1 MSRDSN
7 YDRHITIFSPQGK
20 LYQVEYAMSASDST
34 GLTAVAVRG
43 KSSCALVIQK
53 KVPDRLIDPSSVT
66 YVYKITHNIGCLMAG
81 LTADCRA
88 QVTRMRQEAHDFKYK
103 YGYDIPVH
111 VLAKR
116 IADICQVYTQEA
128 SLRMLACT
136 SILCSYD
143 DESGPQIYK
152 IDVAGSFFP
161 YKGTA
166 AGSKAHEAVN
176 WLEKRVST
184 EPDTD
189 DEATVQLAIMCLQHV
204 STASKPKHIVVWEVN
219 ITCIIPHQVLT
230 SDFRGSDLEVGVV
243 SDDGCFR
250 VINEEA
256 IEEHLTAISEK
267 DM

>member
-1 MSRDSN
+1 
-7 YDRHITIFSPQGK
+7 
-20 LYQVEYAMSASDST
+20 MSASDST

-204 STASKPKHIVVWEVN
+204 
-219 ITCIIPHQVLT
+219 LT

-250 VINEEA
+250 VINEVGVAKLTCSIILSSYHAFVLPFYIFPFCVFQFNQEA